1 MLPGLSEPWRQ
12 AVVIL
17 VGLLYIYYIYYIYSK
32 WAADRQAASFPIVAL
47 TEDGLGPKE
56 SWFQQGQKTIKKG
69 LKECNGRPFRVMTGT
84 GPKVVL
90 PNRFAEELKNRAEL
104 THIGAFKKDFFVGYP
119 GFEPFA
125 ESVIP
130 NVIRNKLTP
139 ALGLIINDLVD
150 ETTTAIHD
158 IVGDDGEWHE
168 IFLKQSILQLV
179 ARLSA
184 RISLGLPL
192 CRDKRWLELSKDYTV
207 HAFAC
212 ARELRQVP
220 GIIRPFIHWFLPEST
235 KLRRDYR
242 DARKLITPEVEK
254 LRLRAQKAAEAGK
267 KPRKRADLIGWMY
280 DLSEDKERM
289 SDFVN
294 GQLELALASIHTS
307 TEAITSALLDI
318 VAHPE
323 LVKPLRDEVIKALR
337 DEGWTRAA
345 LYKMRLMDS
354 FLKENQRAH
363 PPNAISMNRLV
374 KETVTL
380 SDGSVLPAGTRFIV
394 ANSYDDPAVYE
405 SPEKFDAYRF
415 LRKREDQGKMNAWQ
429 HVTLSPQHMA
439 FGLGDHACPGR
450 FFASNEIKIA
460 IAQLL
465 LKYDWEP
472 TRGDQP
478 GFRVFETNTIVNLE
492 SKCRIRRRKEE
503 IVIDLPEPMTEQ
515 SLDVD

>member
-1 MLPGLSEPWRQ
+1 MPASLSMELDRLLSLGSEKMAYLNTMLPGLSEPWRQ
-12 AVVIL
+12 GVVVL
-17 VGLLYIYYIYYIYSK
+17 VGLLYIYYIYYTYSK
-32 WAADRQAASFPIVAL
+32 WAADRQAEAFPLVAL
-47 TEDGLGPKE
+47 TEDGLGPKD

-69 LKECNGRPFRVMTGT
+69 LKECNGRPFRIMTGT

-90 PNRFAEELKNRAEL
+90 ANRFAEELKNRTEL

-150 ETTTAIHD
+150 ETSTAIHD
-158 IVGDDGEWHE
+158 IVGDDREWHE
-168 IFLKQSILQLV
+168 VFLKQSILQLV

-192 CRDKRWLELSKDYTV
+192 CRDRRWLELSKDYTV

-220 GIIRPFIHWFLPEST
+220 GIVRPLIHWFLPEST

-254 LRLRAQKAAEAGK
+254 LRLRAKQAAEAGK

-323 LVKPLRDEVIKALR
+323 LVQPLRDEAIKALR

-363 PPNAISMNRLV
+363 PPNASVSIRLLIPLLFTSPAFV
-374 KETVTL
+374 PVT
-380 SDGSVLPAGTRFIV
+380 PRCMF
-394 ANSYDDPAVYE
+394 
-405 SPEKFDAYRF
+405 
-415 LRKREDQGKMNAWQ
+415 
-429 HVTLSPQHMA
+429 
-439 FGLGDHACPGR
+439 
-450 FFASNEIKIA
+450 
-460 IAQLL
+460 
-465 LKYDWEP
+465 
-472 TRGDQP
+472 
-478 GFRVFETNTIVNLE
+478 
-492 SKCRIRRRKEE
+492 
-503 IVIDLPEPMTEQ
+503 
-515 SLDVD
+515 